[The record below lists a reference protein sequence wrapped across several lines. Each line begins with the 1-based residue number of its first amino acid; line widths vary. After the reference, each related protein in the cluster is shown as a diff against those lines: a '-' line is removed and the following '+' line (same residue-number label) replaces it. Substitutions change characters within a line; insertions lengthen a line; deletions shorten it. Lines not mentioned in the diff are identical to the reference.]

1 MREGRRS
8 EPSPKYRASA
18 SQTSARSPRA
28 IRRLGPSFSWP
39 LVPLSFRSLVP
50 LVPCSLLLLS
60 GCKPVGPNYNR
71 PGYSAPPAYKET
83 GATTVVVP
91 PPNPQGG
98 AWQPANPSDGM
109 LKGKWWEIYQDPQLN
124 QLEDRIDSANVQ
136 LRQQMELYL
145 AAEAQVRAA
154 RANLFPT
161 LSAGPSISRDR
172 VSAHRPLATSGST
185 TTLQRLRHRRPG
197 QLGAG
202 FLGPRS
208 PHHRAGPRQRAS

>member
-1 MREGRRS
+1 MLPRSLAEAPSGRS
-8 EPSPKYRASA
+8 SPGR
-18 SQTSARSPRA
+18 
-28 IRRLGPSFSWP
+28 
-39 LVPLSFRSLVP
+39 LVPLLSWSLVP
-50 LVPCSLLLLS
+50 CLFLS

-83 GATTVVVP
+83 GAATVVVP

-98 AWQPANPSDGM
+98 AWQPASPSDGM

-124 QLEDRIDSANVQ
+124 QLEERIDSNNVQ

-161 LSAGPSISRDR
+161 LSAGLSIGRDR
-172 VSAHRPLATSGST
+172 VSAHRPLAAPGGSHH
-185 TTLQRLRHRRPG
+185 LR
-197 QLGAG
+197 
-202 FLGPRS
+202 
-208 PHHRAGPRQRAS
+208 